1 MSTIK
6 ITMIAAMCPL
16 TRSIGHN
23 DGSLPWGKIKED
35 FRHFQKTTMGGSK
48 ELGCPLIMG
57 RKTFESFGSRPL
69 PKRPHIILSR
79 DPKYN
84 PGEFQDGDHGPQV
97 VVVNCIRKALDE
109 ARRYESYSDRKQD
122 EVFVI
127 GGGEIY
133 KLFLTHA
140 DEIIISEITP
150 KDKNEKLEAIV
161 KFPFYKSCGFNVNV
175 GKFEIEDP
183 NYDVK
188 VIKLQRP

>member
-1 MSTIK
+1 
-6 ITMIAAMCPL
+6 MIAAVCPL

-23 DGSLPWGKIKED
+23 DGSLPWSRIKED

-57 RKTFESFGSRPL
+57 RKTFETFGGRPL

-97 VVVNCIRKALDE
+97 VVVDCIRRALDE
-109 ARRYESYSDRKQD
+109 AMRYEGYSGRDQE

-133 KLFLTHA
+133 KLFFPHA

-150 KDKNEKLEAIV
+150 KDKTEKLEAPV
-161 KFPFYKSCGFNVNV
+161 KFPAHNAYGFNFIV
-175 GKFEIEDP
+175 KQFRIENP
-183 NYDVK
+183 KYDVK
-188 VIKLQRP
+188 VMKLKRP